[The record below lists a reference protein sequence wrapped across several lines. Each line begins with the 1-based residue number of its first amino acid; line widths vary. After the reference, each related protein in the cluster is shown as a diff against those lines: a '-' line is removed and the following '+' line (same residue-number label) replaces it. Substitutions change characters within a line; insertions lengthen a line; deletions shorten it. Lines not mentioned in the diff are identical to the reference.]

1 MLFDTHAHITDPDFD
16 EDREA
21 VVSSFTAENRFINI
35 GYDLVSSRASVAL
48 AESRDGIWAA
58 VGVHPHNASSYTD
71 ETEREL
77 TTLAA
82 SPRCVA
88 IGEIGLDYH
97 YDLSPRDIQQDVARR
112 QLLLA
117 ERLDLPV
124 IIHLRE
130 ATEDLLKLLRETRRN
145 YRGIIHCYT
154 GSVETARIL
163 LDLGFHIAFGGA
175 VTFKNANKI
184 LDAARYV
191 PDDRLLI
198 ETDSPYMTPVP
209 FRGKRNEPKYVA
221 LVADKLAELR
231 GCSSEQIAELTM
243 RNAFTLFGL

>member
-1 MLFDTHAHITDPDFD
+1 
-16 EDREA
+16 
-21 VVSSFTAENRFINI
+21 
-35 GYDLVSSRASVAL
+35 
-48 AESRDGIWAA
+48 
-58 VGVHPHNASSYTD
+58 
-71 ETEREL
+71 
-77 TTLAA
+77 
-82 SPRCVA
+82 
-88 IGEIGLDYH
+88 H
-97 YDLSPRDIQQDVARR
+97 YDLSPRDVQQDVARR